1 MGTLDGLTVIDASWG
16 HAGPMATGLMADHGA
31 TVVRVE
37 PPGGDPYAAFVSR
50 AAYDRGKQSLVLDLR
65 SSEGAAA
72 MHRLL
77 ESADVFVQSWQPGV
91 AERLGL
97 GYDDVHARHPRLVY
111 CAITG
116 YGLDGTLAGRKGYES
131 LVAARVGTMATAQ
144 TDDGRP
150 VYPAVPIGGIGAALL
165 AVMGVMAALVQR
177 EDTGAGQRVDTSIY
191 DGALSFLNMF
201 WEGLENLPNGA
212 ERPALSP
219 TRRLMVRSIQCGDGE
234 YLGIHTGAA
243 GSYNRLMD
251 ALGLSDRIPPP
262 PGNRE
267 KAVPLTEEEASIITT
282 EVPKVFASQPRA
294 FWLERLRAYDVC
306 AIPVLRPGEALSE
319 PQALHNG
326 VVVEL
331 DDPVLGTVEE
341 VGVAA
346 RMADPG
352 AVRGPAPRPGQDTDA
367 VLKGAGF
374 TQDEIDRLRAQGA
387 AR

>member
-1 MGTLDGLTVIDASWG
+1 
-16 HAGPMATGLMADHGA
+16 
-31 TVVRVE
+31 
-37 PPGGDPYAAFVSR
+37 
-50 AAYDRGKQSLVLDLR
+50 
-65 SSEGAAA
+65 
-72 MHRLL
+72 MHRLI
-77 ESADVFVQSWQPGV
+77 EGADVFVQSWQPGV
-91 AERLGL
+91 AERHGL
-97 GYDDVHARHPRLVY
+97 GYDDLHARYPRLVY

-116 YGLDGTLAGRKGYES
+116 YGLEGSLAGRKGYES
-131 LVAARVGTMATAQ
+131 LVAARIGTMGAAQ
-144 TDDGRP
+144 TENGRP

-165 AVMGVMAALVQR
+165 AVMGIMAALVQR
-177 EDTGAGQRVDTSIY
+177 EDTGTGQRVDTSIY

-201 WEGLENLPNGA
+201 WEGLENLPDGA

-219 TRRLMVRSIQCGDGE
+219 TRRLMVRSIACGDGE

-267 KAVPLTEEEASIITT
+267 KAVPLTEEEAAIITN

-294 FWLERLRAYDVC
+294 YWLERLRAYDVC

-331 DDPVLGTVEE
+331 DDPVLGTVAE

-352 AVRGPAPRPGQDTDA
+352 RVRGPAPVPGQDTDQ
-367 VLKGAGF
+367 VLKSAGF
-374 TQDEIDRLRAQGA
+374 TQDEIDRLRTQGV